1 MTNLIGH
8 QLPFVQ
14 LILLRITPQSMLQ
27 LMILERN
34 NYIIYIH
41 NIYILMLLPILLDGS
56 ALRSLSD

>member
-14 LILLRITPQSMLQ
+14 LILLRITLQSMLQ
-27 LMILERN
+27 LIILERN

-41 NIYILMLLPILLDGS
+41 NNYILMLLPILLDES
-56 ALRSLSD
+56 A

>member
-8 QLPFVQ
+8 HLSFVQ
-14 LILLRITPQSMLQ
+14 LILPRITPQSMLQ

-41 NIYILMLLPILLDGS
+41 NNYILMP
-56 ALRSLSD
+56 